1 MRTRRV
7 TFWTPSLMPNPPTTF
22 DSQLCILES
31 RGLVVKDRSS
41 ALNHLS
47 HANYFRLACYRHP
60 FLKPGSDDFIPG
72 TYFEDLWEIYRFD
85 HHLRMLVL
93 DAIERCEISF
103 RTRWAYEVA
112 HRHGAQ
118 AYENVEIH
126 RDAARHTETLAKVDS
141 EIRRSTE
148 DFLRSHRSTAASRPP
163 IWMVCEVMSLGQL
176 SALYDN
182 LSAPADRQAV
192 ADAYALDEIV
202 LRSFMH
208 HLTVV
213 RNICAHHS
221 RLWNRHFSFTFS
233 LPRKKPPVLLEQFNP
248 EQTRG
253 IHNTLVMLAWLLDRI
268 EPNQHWTQRIVNL
281 IQEQRFSVTTH
292 MGFPLDWKTRAI
304 WRPHTELL

>member
-1 MRTRRV
+1 
-7 TFWTPSLMPNPPTTF
+7 
-22 DSQLCILES
+22 
-31 RGLVVKDRSS
+31 
-41 ALNHLS
+41 
-47 HANYFRLACYRHP
+47 
-60 FLKPGSDDFIPG
+60 
-72 TYFEDLWEIYRFD
+72 
-85 HHLRMLVL
+85 
-93 DAIERCEISF
+93 
-103 RTRWAYEVA
+103 
-112 HRHGAQ
+112 
-118 AYENVEIH
+118 
-126 RDAARHTETLAKVDS
+126 
-141 EIRRSTE
+141 
-148 DFLRSHRSTAASRPP
+148 
-163 IWMVCEVMSLGQL
+163 MVCEVMSLGQL

-182 LSAPADRQAV
+182 LSTPADRQAV

-213 RNICAHHS
+213 RNICAHHF

-233 LPRKKPPVLLEQFNP
+233 LPRKKPPFLLEQFNP